1 MAGIE
6 HPLPVPVPD
15 PEFDAFLFAP
25 IGEDTNGMAV
35 SVLSGLAR
43 ADLDPWQEAS
53 RLAGLPGEAAIQ
65 RMTALISALP
75 DRATSSSDPS
85 AIAVRLVALLP
96 HPSKFT
102 GGAPKETLQDVRAA
116 LNSHPWWIYVIFM
129 SFVLGSQFMTA
140 SQNLTV
146 KPDNI
151 GVKSTEAL
159 SAPASPTDPDR

>member
-1 MAGIE
+1 MVGIE
-6 HPLPVPVPD
+6 HTLPVSIPD

-25 IGEDTNGMAV
+25 IGEDANGMAV

-53 RLAGLPGEAAIQ
+53 RLAGLPGDAAIQ

-75 DRATSSSDPS
+75 DRATSSSEPG

-96 HPSKFT
+96 HPSEPT
-102 GGAPKETLQDVRAA
+102 GESPKETLQDVHAA

-129 SFVLGSQFMTA
+129 CFILGSQFMTA
-140 SQNLTV
+140 GQNPTA
-146 KPDNI
+146 KPDRI
-151 GVKSTEAL
+151 DVTSAEAV
-159 SAPASPTDPDR
+159 SAPTHPDR